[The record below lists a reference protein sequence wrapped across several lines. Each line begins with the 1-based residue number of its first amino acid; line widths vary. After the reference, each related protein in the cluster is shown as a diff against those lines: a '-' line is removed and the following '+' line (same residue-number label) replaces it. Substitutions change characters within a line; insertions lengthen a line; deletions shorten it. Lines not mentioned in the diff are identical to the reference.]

1 MTGRRKKCH
10 DHGAS
15 SSCRDVD
22 DSTVNLPD
30 EDRCRELM
38 RQYEMLPHIVEH
50 SYRVCQIALFLAA
63 ALNRVGASLN
73 PELVTA
79 GSLLHDITK
88 TRSIRTRE
96 RHAESGRELL
106 LELGYPE
113 VAEVVGGHV
122 NFDGGDP
129 SKPLSETDIVNYAD
143 KRVRH
148 VQVVSLEDRFE
159 DLVARYGKT
168 EEARKRLETMKEN
181 VRRLESRIFSALE
194 MDPGMLGGFNR
205 ISPYDLASAG
215 LNPRPS
221 PKESGYRERP
231 EGEKE

>member
-1 MTGRRKKCH
+1 MGEPRAEKPRKP
-10 DHGAS
+10 
-15 SSCRDVD
+15 CRDPD
-22 DSTVNLPD
+22 DATVNLPD

-38 RQYEMLPHIVEH
+38 RQFEMLPHIVEH

-63 ALNRVGASLN
+63 ALNRAGVCLN
-73 PELVTA
+73 RELVTA

-88 TRSIRTRE
+88 TRSIQTRE
-96 RHAESGRELL
+96 PHAESGRALL

-148 VQVVSLEDRFE
+148 VQVVSLEERFE

-168 EEARKRLETMKEN
+168 EEARKRLEAMKEN
-181 VRRLESRIFSALE
+181 VRRLERRIFAALD
-194 MDPGMLGGFNR
+194 MDPAVLGGFNR
-205 ISPYDLASAG
+205 LSPYDLSSAALDARASLG
-215 LNPRPS
+215 
-221 PKESGYRERP
+221 
-231 EGEKE
+231 